1 MWVDDKSR
9 KANHSRDRGEI
20 VFMVDILP
28 PDKRRRDD
36 DNIIA
41 SFKSGRDGIADAIGI
56 DDCRF
61 ITRPWVHT
69 ETGGYIK
76 VSITGGPDD

>member
-1 MWVDDKSR
+1 M
-9 KANHSRDRGEI
+9 
-20 VFMVDILP
+20 
-28 PDKRRRDD
+28 
-36 DNIIA
+36 IA
-41 SFKSGRDGIADAIGI
+41 SFKSGRDGIADALGI

-61 ITRPWVHT
+61 ITHPWVHT

>member
-1 MWVDDKSR
+1 M
-9 KANHSRDRGEI
+9 
-20 VFMVDILP
+20 
-28 PDKRRRDD
+28 
-36 DNIIA
+36 IA
-41 SFKSGRDGIADAIGI
+41 SFKSGRDGIADALGI
-56 DDCRF
+56 DDSRF